1 MGANGR
7 AGALLGLLPSLRTMP
22 GTLSSGAQP
31 SLGTPSLGAWEDT
44 LGCRHLTHPEGPVGE
59 SVPGSPA
66 VRNAPPRPMTKRG
79 QPRRCALEK
88 KYVVSLSLACIY
100 GEMSVNSCVPMV
112 WYMP

>member
-1 MGANGR
+1 MGANGQ

-59 SVPGSPA
+59 SVAGSP
-66 VRNAPPRPMTKRG
+66 RNAPPRPMTKRG

-88 KYVVSLSLACIY
+88 MYVMSLSLACVY
-100 GEMSVNSCVPMV
+100 GEMSVNRCVPMV